1 LPTPTKLGYTFGGW
15 FDADDTQQQ
24 NEITSATV
32 VTTDAI
38 NQTLKAKWTVQTFNI
53 RYLEDDREITVTVP
67 APVMNTYTVNDN
79 IVINNPTKE

>member
-24 NEITSATV
+24 NEITAATV

-38 NQTLKAKWTVQTFNI
+38 NQTLKAKWTVQKFNI
-53 RYLEDDREITVTVP
+53 RYLEDDRQTPVTVSDP
-67 APVMNTYTVNDN
+67 MTIYTVKDS
-79 IVINNPTKE
+79 IVIKNPTKE